1 VNVAGQG
8 EIAQYDL
15 PVLTSRRGIVQ
26 ALGGLGVL
34 YVILYAATG
43 IDRFIDGTLITMMAI
58 LFLVATSSF
67 IGLNNPLTR
76 LAIGAPIV
84 VPLLIAAFAADSTN
98 STLMFGALA
107 VEAALFIY
115 FFLQPGKAEVTVRG
129 VRRWRLISTHLSFD
143 EISGVKHFESRF
155 GKLLRHAGFGSANVE
170 VLLFSWKRIPL
181 SIRPELVD
189 EFIDRVQDNIDPAV
203 QYDLFFLPPSDT
215 TPVVQESAAA
225 SADEAKPARRRGKKA
240 KQTQD
245 LPAEA
250 PRVPTAAR

>member
-26 ALGGLGVL
+26 ALAGLGVL

-67 IGLNNPLTR
+67 IGLNNPVTR

-84 VPLLIAAFAADSTN
+84 VPLLIAAIAADSTN
-98 STLMFGALA
+98 STLMFAALA

-115 FFLQPGKAEVTVRG
+115 LYLQPGRPKSRCEVCAAG
-129 VRRWRLISTHLSFD
+129 ASSRRT
-143 EISGVKHFESRF
+143 
-155 GKLLRHAGFGSANVE
+155 
-170 VLLFSWKRIPL
+170 
-181 SIRPELVD
+181 
-189 EFIDRVQDNIDPAV
+189 
-203 QYDLFFLPPSDT
+203 
-215 TPVVQESAAA
+215 
-225 SADEAKPARRRGKKA
+225 
-240 KQTQD
+240 
-245 LPAEA
+245 
-250 PRVPTAAR
+250 